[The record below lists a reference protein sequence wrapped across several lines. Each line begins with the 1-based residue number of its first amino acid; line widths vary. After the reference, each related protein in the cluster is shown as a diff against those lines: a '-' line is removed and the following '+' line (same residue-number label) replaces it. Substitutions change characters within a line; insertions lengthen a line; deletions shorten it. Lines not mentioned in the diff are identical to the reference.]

1 MNSALQGVELL
12 LTYSLILDID
22 LYYEQWVTL
31 GQHNIYTCTITQ
43 SDSQVYK
50 LIRLI
55 ITVQC

>member
-1 MNSALQGVELL
+1 MNTALQGVELP
-12 LTYSLILDID
+12 LTYSLIRVID
-22 LYYEQWVTL
+22 LCYEQWVTL

-50 LIRLI
+50 LIILI